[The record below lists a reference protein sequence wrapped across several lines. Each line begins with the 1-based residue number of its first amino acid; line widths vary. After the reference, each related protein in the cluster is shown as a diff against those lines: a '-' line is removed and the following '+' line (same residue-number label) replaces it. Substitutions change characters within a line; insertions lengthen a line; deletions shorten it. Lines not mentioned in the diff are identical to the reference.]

1 MSAIYSTGLSA
12 AGSDARTNVVYATD
26 RLKEKFPASI
36 PSQELIA
43 FVLPSHKRN
52 DEQAV
57 KLLKTLLNVNPKVV
71 FDAVTDSYTFKP
83 LHNISSAD
91 DLLRYLQSQETAM
104 GIQVRELK
112 DGWPNVE
119 DTIDRLEKEHKLLV
133 TRNKKD
139 NHPRMVWADDPS
151 LIAPLDQD
159 FKDIWAQIPL
169 PTVEDTITQLTKMN
183 YKSTGA
189 PASEDQGQKVEKKKK
204 KVRRGVKVTNVHMQG
219 LFRDYSNQRPQGT
232 K

>member
-1 MSAIYSTGLSA
+1 MSGMYGQGLSA

-43 FVLPSHKRN
+43 FVLPAHKRN

-57 KLLKTLLNVNPKVV
+57 KLLKTLLNVNPKVIY
-71 FDAVTDSYTFKP
+71 DAATDSYTFKP
-83 LHNISSAD
+83 MHNISSAD
-91 DLLRYLQSQETAM
+91 DLLKYLQGQETAM

-119 DTIDRLEKEHKLLV
+119 ETIDKLEEERKLLV

-139 NHPRMVWADDPS
+139 NHPRMVWADDPT

-159 FKDIWAQIPL
+159 FKDIGVSL
-169 PTVEDTITQLTKMN
+169 RV
-183 YKSTGA
+183 
-189 PASEDQGQKVEKKKK
+189 AS
-204 KVRRGVKVTNVHMQG
+204 
-219 LFRDYSNQRPQGT
+219 
-232 K
+232 

>member
-1 MSAIYSTGLSA
+1 
-12 AGSDARTNVVYATD
+12 
-26 RLKEKFPASI
+26 
-36 PSQELIA
+36 
-43 FVLPSHKRN
+43 
-52 DEQAV
+52 
-57 KLLKTLLNVNPKVV
+57 
-71 FDAVTDSYTFKP
+71 
-83 LHNISSAD
+83 
-91 DLLRYLQSQETAM
+91 
-104 GIQVRELK
+104 
-112 DGWPNVE
+112 
-119 DTIDRLEKEHKLLV
+119 
-133 TRNKKD
+133 
-139 NHPRMVWADDPS
+139 MVWADDPS